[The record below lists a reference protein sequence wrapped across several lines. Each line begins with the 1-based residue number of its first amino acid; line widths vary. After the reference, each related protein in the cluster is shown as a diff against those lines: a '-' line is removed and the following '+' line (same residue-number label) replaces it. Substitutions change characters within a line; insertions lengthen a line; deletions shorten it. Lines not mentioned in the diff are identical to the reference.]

1 MLEKTSVDGLILI
14 DKAEGITSYDVIRKI
29 KKILKDLNIKTKIGH
44 AGTLDPF
51 ATGLLV
57 VLLGRYTR
65 LSDYIMDASK
75 IYSGVVDI
83 GNATD
88 TGDLTGNV
96 IESKDVSVEDV
107 DNLITNSKDYIGD
120 FMQTPPQYSALKH
133 KGKPLYEY
141 ARKGEFVHKDPRPI
155 KVTSF
160 EMKKEDDQVTFKTEV
175 SKGTYVRTLVEDYC
189 KEYGIPANLKTL
201 RRESSGSLNLE
212 KAIGIDEL
220 NANNFYQSILKIDDI
235 KTSYEKIDLDI
246 DSVDKLF
253 NGIRIES
260 SLEDQG
266 PLLLSNEGKVFA
278 LGEIREGLIRT
289 ICFLGDK

>member
-1 MLEKTSVDGLILI
+1 MLEKRSVDGLILI

-29 KKILKDLNIKTKIGH
+29 KLILKDLNIKTKIGH

-75 IYSGVVDI
+75 VYSGIVDI

-220 NANNFYQSILKIDDI
+220 NAGNFYQSILKIDDI
-235 KTSYEKIDLDI
+235 KTLYKKMDLDI
-246 DSVDKLF
+246 NSVDKLY

-260 SLEDQG
+260 YLEDQG
-266 PLLLSNEGKVFA
+266 PLLLSNEEKVFA

>member
-75 IYSGVVDI
+75 VYSGIVDI

-107 DNLITNSKDYIGD
+107 DNLIINSKDYIGD

-189 KEYGIPANLKTL
+189 KEYGIPANLKSL

-220 NANNFYQSILKIDDI
+220 NADNFYQSILKIDDI
-235 KTSYEKIDLDI
+235 KTSYEKIDLDR
-246 DSVDKLF
+246 DSVDKLY

>member
-29 KKILKDLNIKTKIGH
+29 KLILKELNIKTKIGH

-57 VLLGRYTR
+57 VLLGKYTR
-65 LSDYIMDASK
+65 LSDYIMDAPK
-75 IYSGVVDI
+75 IYSGIVDL
-83 GNATD
+83 GKSTD
-88 TGDLTGNV
+88 TGDLTGN
-96 IESKDVSVEDV
+96 IINSIPVSEEDI
-107 DNLITNSKDYIGD
+107 NKLIINSKDYVGD

-155 KVTSF
+155 RVDSF
-160 EMKKEDDQVTFKTEV
+160 EMDRADGQVTFRAEV

-189 KEYGIPANLKTL
+189 KTYGIPSNLKAL
-201 RRESSGSLNLE
+201 RRESSGSLNIE
-212 KAIGIDEL
+212 KAIGIDGL
-220 NANNFYQSILKIDDI
+220 NAENFYDSILKIDDI
-235 KTSYEKIDLDI
+235 DISYKKIDLDN
-246 DSVDKLF
+246 DSVDKLY

-260 SLEDQG
+260 SMEDQG
-266 PLLLSNEGKVFA
+266 PLLLLREGKVFA
-278 LGEIREGLIRT
+278 LGEVREGLIRT

>member
-88 TGDLTGNV
+88 SGDLTGNV

-141 ARKGEFVHKDPRPI
+141 ARKGEFIHKDPRPI

-220 NANNFYQSILKIDDI
+220 NADNFYQSILKIDDI
-235 KTSYEKIDLDI
+235 KTSYKKIDLDR
-246 DSVDKLF
+246 DSVDKLY

>member
-107 DNLITNSKDYIGD
+107 DNLINNSKDYIGD

-141 ARKGEFVHKDPRPI
+141 ARKGEYVHKDPRPI

-220 NANNFYQSILKIDDI
+220 NADNFYQSILKIDDI
-235 KTSYEKIDLDI
+235 KTSYKKIDLDR
-246 DSVDKLF
+246 DSVDKLY

-278 LGEIREGLIRT
+278 LGEIRESLIRT
-289 ICFLGDK
+289 ICFIGDK

>member
-107 DNLITNSKDYIGD
+107 DNLVTNSRNYIGD

-220 NANNFYQSILKIDDI
+220 NADNFYQSILKIDDI
-235 KTSYEKIDLDI
+235 KTSYKKIDLDR
-246 DSVDKLF
+246 DSVDKLY

>member
-29 KKILKDLNIKTKIGH
+29 KKILKELNIKTKIGH

-75 IYSGVVDI
+75 VYSGIVDI

-88 TGDLTGNV
+88 TGDLTGEV
-96 IESKDVSVEDV
+96 IESKTVTEDEV
-107 DNLITNSKDYIGD
+107 NNLIVNSINYIGN

-133 KGKPLYEY
+133 NGKPLYEY
-141 ARKGEFVHKDPRPI
+141 ARKGEYVHKDPRPI

-160 EMKKEDDQVTFKTEV
+160 EMKRENCQVTFRTEV

-189 KEYGIPANLKTL
+189 KEYEVPANLKTL

-220 NANNFYQSILKIDDI
+220 NPDNFYQSILKIDDI
-235 KTSYEKIDLDI
+235 KTSYKRMDLDK

-266 PLLLSNEGKVFA
+266 PLLLSSVGKVFA
-278 LGEIREGLIRT
+278 LGEIKEGLIRT

>member
-29 KKILKDLNIKTKIGH
+29 KKILKELNIKTKIGH

-75 IYSGVVDI
+75 VYSGIVDI

-88 TGDLTGNV
+88 TGDLTGKV
-96 IESKDVSVEDV
+96 IESKTVPEDEV
-107 DNLITNSKDYIGD
+107 NNLIVNSINYIGN

-133 KGKPLYEY
+133 NGKPLYEY
-141 ARKGEFVHKDPRPI
+141 ARKGEYVHKDPRPI

-160 EMKKEDDQVTFKTEV
+160 EMKRENGQVTFRTEV

-189 KEYGIPANLKTL
+189 KEYGVPANLKTL

-220 NANNFYQSILKIDDI
+220 NPDNFYQSILKIDDI
-235 KTSYEKIDLDI
+235 KTSYERMDLDK

-266 PLLLSNEGKVFA
+266 PLLLSSVGKVFA
-278 LGEIREGLIRT
+278 LGEIKEGLIRT

>member
-1 MLEKTSVDGLILI
+1 
-14 DKAEGITSYDVIRKI
+14 
-29 KKILKDLNIKTKIGH
+29 
-44 AGTLDPF
+44 
-51 ATGLLV
+51 
-57 VLLGRYTR
+57 
-65 LSDYIMDASK
+65 MDASK
-75 IYSGVVDI
+75 VYSGIVDI

-88 TGDLTGNV
+88 TGDLTGKV
-96 IESKDVSVEDV
+96 IESKTVPEDEV
-107 DNLITNSKDYIGD
+107 NNLIVNSINYIGD

-133 KGKPLYEY
+133 NGKPLYEY
-141 ARKGEFVHKDPRPI
+141 ARKGEYVHKDPRPI

-160 EMKKEDDQVTFKTEV
+160 EMKRENGQVTFRSEV

-189 KEYGIPANLKTL
+189 KEYGVPANLTTL

-220 NANNFYQSILKIDDI
+220 NPDNFYQSILKIDDI
-235 KTSYEKIDLDI
+235 KTSYKRMDLDK

-266 PLLLSNEGKVFA
+266 PLLLSSQGKVFA
-278 LGEIREGLIRT
+278 LGEIKEGLIRT
-289 ICFLGDK
+289 ICFLGDKWNI